1 MKWQLATVTAVLACS
16 TVLHAA
22 TTPASAVAGMPSR
35 AVMEQK
41 PPANSCAKRTFNP
54 VPEERRRRAD
64 RQDWDDL
71 AKSSIVE
78 TDRML
83 GIHCQS

>member
-1 MKWQLATVTAVLACS
+1 MKCQFATVTAVLTCS
-16 TVLHAA
+16 TVLHS
-22 TTPASAVAGMPSR
+22 TPTPASAVVGMPPR
-35 AVMEQK
+35 AVLEQK
-41 PPANSCAKRTFNP
+41 PPADACIKRTFNP
-54 VPEERRRRAD
+54 VTEERRRRAD

-83 GIHCQS
+83 GIHCQF